1 MSGRRGWQGKVFIAT
16 SLDGYIARAD
26 GDIAWL
32 TDPPPIT
39 GHAKPLADPPV
50 IPGYEEHLV
59 SVDHLVM
66 GRGTYEKVLTFG
78 FWPYP
83 QQQVIVL
90 SRTLA
95 TDDSRVTVATSTEE
109 ALTLLAERGSK
120 AVYVDGGKVIQDW
133 LRRGLID
140 DIVLTRAPVLL
151 GSGIPLFGLLGTD
164 VHLIHLATTFNDT
177 GMTSSHYR
185 VAVSTA
191 LG

>member
-1 MSGRRGWQGKVFIAT
+1 MWQGKVFIAT

-32 TDPPPIT
+32 TDPPPIA
-39 GHAKPLADPPV
+39 GHAKPPAGLPV
-50 IPGYEEHLV
+50 IPGYKEHLS

-66 GRGTYEKVLTFG
+66 GRATYEKVLTFG

-95 TDDSRVTVATSTEE
+95 TDDLRVTVTASTEE
-109 ALTLLAERGSK
+109 ALALLAERGST
-120 AVYVDGGKVIQDW
+120 AVYVDGGQVIQDW

-140 DIVLTRAPVLL
+140 DIVLTHAPILL
-151 GSGIPLFGLLGTD
+151 GAGIPLFGLLDTS
-164 VHLIHLATTFNDT
+164 VSLVHLATTFNDA
-177 GMTSSHYR
+177 GMTSSHYQ
-185 VAVSTA
+185 VASRTA
-191 LG
+191 PGWSG